1 MITPL
6 RGYACTLA
14 VLSCLAGLA
23 EGRADNPLD
32 RNVPVRAAEQIP
44 IVDFFRPSTFRSPQL
59 NDAGTKFAAM
69 ITVGAVREELLV
81 YDFAKAAGDRLRGIG
96 KQDIYDF
103 DWLDSR
109 DSEEIGFQL
118 RWLDD
123 AAAECRV
130 DGYIESAEAYEEVLE
145 VIQIESQLARRTL

>member
-23 EGRADNPLD
+23 EGKADNPLD
-32 RNVPVRAAEQIP
+32 RNVPVPAAEQIP
-44 IVDFFRPSTFRSPQL
+44 IVDFFRPSIFRSPQL
-59 NDAGTKFAAM
+59 NDAGTEFAAM
-69 ITVGAVREELLV
+69 ITVGADREELLV

-103 DWLDSR
+103 DWLD
-109 DSEEIGFQL
+109 DEPV
-118 RWLDD
+118 
-123 AAAECRV
+123 AESV
-130 DGYIESAEAYEEVLE
+130 QA
-145 VIQIESQLARRTL
+145 